1 MSAQDAV
8 TFVGTEVSCRMAE
21 FEETVRELQKSK
33 YGRADELMRYVQG
46 IRDVIK
52 ANLWWSFRTERFLSE
67 QQKSRLLTKG
77 TLEVAGIMPCCH
89 RFTAHP
95 VSVVVASTNSDEGVN
110 MPLPFVKEVETC
122 TA

>member
-1 MSAQDAV
+1 
-8 TFVGTEVSCRMAE
+8 
-21 FEETVRELQKSK
+21 
-33 YGRADELMRYVQG
+33 MRYVQG

-77 TLEVAGIMPCCH
+77 TLEVASIMPCCH

-95 VSVVVASTNSDEGVN
+95 VSVVVASTNSDERVN
-110 MPLPFVKEVETC
+110 MPLPFVKDVETC
-122 TA
+122 AAWFVLGGDVVVRRGEGHACVCASRDAEVTIDVGALCQ